1 MGGFSI
7 WHGIILLLALAIPA
21 TLVGLV
27 IWLAVRASGRSAR
40 AATQAPAVPPSTAAR
55 LQELA
60 ALKSQELITE
70 AEYERKRAALLQDL

>member
-7 WHGIILLLALAIPA
+7 WHWIILLLALAIPA

-70 AEYERKRAALLQDL
+70 AEQERKRYPTQL